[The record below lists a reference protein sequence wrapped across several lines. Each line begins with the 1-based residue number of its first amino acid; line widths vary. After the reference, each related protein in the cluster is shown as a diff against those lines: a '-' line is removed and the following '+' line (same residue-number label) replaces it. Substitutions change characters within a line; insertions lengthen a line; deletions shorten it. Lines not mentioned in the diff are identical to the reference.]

1 MKLLSYTSRIQ
12 LIFFLLIFGVFS
24 VAFYLILR
32 WNVLQN
38 VDEILY
44 NRKMHLVVYLEN
56 NPQVPFLED
65 NPLDDF
71 TFVGIDRES
80 YVEGKNVYS
89 DTMIYETVDEELDEY
104 RKLISHLQIHG
115 KYYHL
120 EIVKPHLEANE
131 IISTLAITLSML
143 LLGLTLSFYI
153 FQRLIS
159 RKLWN
164 PFYKLLETLRHYRL
178 DKETIPNL
186 PPSRIEEF
194 QMLNQAVSDM
204 ARKSKEAYEH
214 QKQFIE
220 NASHEMQTPLSVIQS
235 RLETLIGQAEL
246 TGKQAL
252 TIEGI
257 ITSTQRLKK
266 LSKTLLL
273 LSRIQNRQFLLNE
286 KVDIGEIIDK
296 SLEFFEEQKEALNL
310 RISLETTNRLIINGN
325 DLLTE
330 TLIQNLLKNAFV
342 HNIQDGSVSIVIEN
356 QKLTIGNTGRSNPID
371 QDQIFNRFYKNSDNP
386 ETWGLGLAIAYEIT
400 QASGWS
406 LKYNRQ
412 SDHHIFEVLF

>member
-12 LIFFLLIFGVFS
+12 LILFLLLFGAFSFAFFLVM
-24 VAFYLILR
+24 R
-32 WNVLQN
+32 WNVLDN

-44 NRKMHLVVYLEN
+44 NRKMHLVTYLEN

-71 TFVGIDRES
+71 TFKEIDKES
-80 YVEGKNVYS
+80 YREGLNVYS
-89 DTMIYETVDEELDEY
+89 DTLVYESVDEELDEY
-104 RKLISHLQIHG
+104 RKLITHLEIHD
-115 KYYHL
+115 KNYQL

-131 IISTLAITLSML
+131 IISTLAITLSGL

-153 FQRLIS
+153 LQRLAA
-159 RKLWN
+159 RKLWS

-178 DKETIPNL
+178 DKENIPKPL
-186 PPSRIEEF
+186 PTKIEEF
-194 QMLNQAVSDM
+194 QLLNQAVSEM
-204 ARKSKEAYEH
+204 ARKSKEVYEH

-220 NASHEMQTPLSVIQS
+220 NASHEMQTPLSVIQA

-246 TGKQAL
+246 TEAQAS
-252 TIEGI
+252 TIERI
-257 ITSTQRLKK
+257 IASTQRLKK

-273 LSRIQNRQFLLNE
+273 LSKIQNRQFLLTDE
-286 KVDIGEIIDK
+286 VDISEIIEK
-296 SLEFFEEQKEALNL
+296 SLGYFDEQKEALNL
-310 RISLETTNRLIINGN
+310 QIDLETSGRPVIHGN

-342 HNIQDGSVSIVIEN
+342 HNTRDGSVSIVIETR
-356 QKLTIGNTGRSNPID
+356 KLTIHNTGRSIPINPD
-371 QDQIFNRFYKNSDNP
+371 QVFNRFYKKSDNP

-406 LKYNRQ
+406 IQYRRL
-412 SDHHIFEVLF
+412 SDQHVFEVLF

>member
-12 LIFFLLIFGVFS
+12 LIFFFLLFGILSVVFFL
-24 VAFYLILR
+24 VLR
-32 WNVLQN
+32 WNVFQN

-44 NRKMHLVVYLEN
+44 NRKMHLVAYLAD
-56 NPQVPFLED
+56 NPDVPFLED

-71 TFVGIDRES
+71 TFTAIDRKN
-80 YVEGKNVYS
+80 YVEGKEVYS
-89 DTMIYETVDEELDEY
+89 DTMIYETVDKELDEY

-115 KYYHL
+115 KYYQL

-131 IISTLAITLSML
+131 ILSTIAITLSGL

-164 PFYKLLETLRHYRL
+164 PFYDLLETLRHYRL
-178 DKETIPNL
+178 DKESIPNL
-186 PPSRIEEF
+186 PPSKIEEF
-194 QMLNQAVSDM
+194 QLLNQAVTDM
-204 ARKSKEAYEH
+204 ARKSKEVYEN

-246 TGKQAL
+246 TERQAS

-257 ITSTQRLKK
+257 IASTQRLKK
-266 LSKTLLL
+266 LNKTLLL
-273 LSRIQNRQFLLNE
+273 LSKIQNRQFLLND
-286 KVDIGEIIDK
+286 KVDISKIIEK
-296 SLEFFEEQKEALNL
+296 SLGYFEEQKEALNL
-310 RISLETTNRLIINGN
+310 HVALEITNRPILDGN
-325 DLLTE
+325 VMLSEILV
-330 TLIQNLLKNAFV
+330 QNLLKNAFV
-342 HNIQDGSVSIVIEN
+342 HNVKNGSITISVEN
-356 QKLTIGNTGRSNPID
+356 KKLTFSNPGQSLPID
-371 QDQIFNRFYKNSDNP
+371 KDRIFNRFYKKSDNP

-406 LKYNRQ
+406 LKYTGQ
-412 SDHHIFEVLF
+412 SDRHIFEVLF

>member
-1 MKLLSYTSRIQ
+1 MKLLVYTSRIQ
-12 LIFFLLIFGVFS
+12 LIFFLLLFGVFS
-24 VAFYLILR
+24 ILFYLIMR

-38 VDEILY
+38 VDEILH
-44 NRKMHLVVYLEN
+44 NRKMHLVLYLEN

-71 TFVGIDRES
+71 TFMGIDRES
-80 YVEGKNVYS
+80 YVEGKDVYS

-115 KYYHL
+115 KYYRL

-159 RKLWN
+159 RKLWS

-178 DKETIPNL
+178 DKEFIPNL

-194 QMLNQAVSDM
+194 QLLNQAVSDM
-204 ARKSKEAYEH
+204 ARKSKELYEH

-220 NASHEMQTPLSVIQS
+220 NASHEMQTPLSVIQT
-235 RLETLIGQAEL
+235 RLETLIGQTEL
-246 TGKQAL
+246 TGKQAS

-257 ITSTQRLKK
+257 IASTQRLKK

-273 LSRIQNRQFLLNE
+273 LSKIQNRQFLLNE
-286 KVDIGEIIDK
+286 KVDISEIIEK
-296 SLEFFEEQKEALNL
+296 SLGFFEEQKEALNL
-310 RISLETTNRLIINGN
+310 RVGLKITNRPIIQGN
-325 DLLTE
+325 AMLSE
-330 TLIQNLLKNAFV
+330 ILIQNLLKNAFV
-342 HNIQDGSVSIVIEN
+342 HNTENGSITISVEN
-356 QKLTIGNTGRSNPID
+356 QKLIIGNTGRSNPID
-371 QDQIFNRFYKNSDNP
+371 QDQIFNRFYKKSDNP

-406 LKYNRQ
+406 LKYKKQ
-412 SDHHIFEVLF
+412 SDQHIIEVRF

>member
-12 LIFFLLIFGVFS
+12 LIFFFVLFGILSVIFFLV
-24 VAFYLILR
+24 LR
-32 WNVLQN
+32 WNVFQN

-44 NRKMHLVVYLEN
+44 NRKMHLVAYLAD
-56 NPQVPFLED
+56 NPDVPFLED

-71 TFVGIDRES
+71 TFTAIDRKN
-80 YVEGKNVYS
+80 YVEGKEVYS
-89 DTMIYETVDEELDEY
+89 DTMIYETVDKELDEY

-115 KYYHL
+115 KYYQL

-131 IISTLAITLSML
+131 ILSTIAITLSGL

-164 PFYKLLETLRHYRL
+164 PFYDLLETLRHYRL
-178 DKETIPNL
+178 DKESIPNL
-186 PPSRIEEF
+186 PPSKIEEF
-194 QMLNQAVSDM
+194 QLLNQAVTDM
-204 ARKSKEAYEH
+204 ARKSKEVYEN

-246 TGKQAL
+246 TERQAS

-257 ITSTQRLKK
+257 IASTQRLKK
-266 LSKTLLL
+266 LNKTLLL
-273 LSRIQNRQFLLNE
+273 LSKIQNRQFLLND
-286 KVDIGEIIDK
+286 KVDISEIIEE
-296 SLEFFEEQKEALNL
+296 SLGYFEEQKEALNL
-310 RISLETTNRLIINGN
+310 QVVLEITNRPILDGN
-325 DLLTE
+325 VMLSE
-330 TLIQNLLKNAFV
+330 ILIQNLLKNAFV
-342 HNIQDGSVSIVIEN
+342 HNVKNGSITIFVEN
-356 QKLTIGNTGRSNPID
+356 KKLTFRNSGRSLPID
-371 QDQIFNRFYKNSDNP
+371 KDRIFNRFYKKSDNP

-406 LKYNRQ
+406 LKYAEQ